1 MAAELWMVGFDV
13 HSRILLF
20 EYLARVLLF
29 GYLSLTP
36 QCRMI
41 FSVNAHPFGAVN
53 IGTLSLGRSRH
64 SRVMHSVR
72 KSKASLQTL
81 TSHSV

>member
-20 EYLARVLLF
+20 EHLGRVLLF
-29 GYLSLTP
+29 GYLSLTLE
-36 QCRMI
+36 CNMI

-53 IGTLSLGRSRH
+53 IGTISLGPSRH
-64 SRVMHSVR
+64 SRGCI
-72 KSKASLQTL
+72 L
-81 TSHSV
+81 